1 MDNNNNSTF
10 QRRVESEVLDDL
22 CVDDPRAQRSRRDL
36 QHLNRTMGT
45 VSIFLRALDRSMKHS
60 VPRTI
65 LELGAGDASMMLRIA
80 RNRGPS
86 WRDVRLTL
94 LDRLELVN
102 EETIT
107 AFHEIGWTA
116 TVETMDVFDWLER
129 PSVACW
135 DLVIANLFLHHFRA
149 DELTKLLAAIA
160 RCSRTFI
167 CCEPRRS
174 FLPLAASHMVGLLG
188 AGPVTREDAVLSVQA
203 GFRSQELSE
212 LWPTSD
218 NVDWHLHEYRAGLFS
233 HGFVA
238 TRVSVRE

>member
-45 VSIFLRALDRSMKHS
+45 VPIFLRALGRSMNRS

-80 RNRGPS
+80 RNRGLR

-94 LDRLELVN
+94 LDRLDLVDPK
-102 EETIT
+102 TIA
-107 AFHEIGWTA
+107 AFRDIGWTA
-116 TVETMDVFDWLER
+116 TVETMDVFDWLAR

-135 DLVIANLFLHHFRA
+135 DLVIANLFLHHFRS
-149 DELTKLLAAIA
+149 DELTRLLAAIA

-174 FLPLAASHMVGLLG
+174 ILPLAASHLVGLLG
-188 AGPVTREDAVLSVQA
+188 AGPVTREDAVLSVHA
-203 GFRSQELSE
+203 GFRSQELSA
-212 LWPTSD
+212 LWPTSG
-218 NVDWHLHEYRAGLFS
+218 NVDWHLQEYRAGLFS

-238 TRVSVRE
+238 ARVSARE